1 LLRPYGDLRQTS
13 HRICPLDGTDGTH
26 DTRPRSRAHAGARRA
41 PARDACLSRAVEIE
55 CPVCLRRLQRALSS
69 FLRALR
75 CLLPFVRFAANFTL
89 FPARNSRAVDQRR
102 RDVTPLVCHS
112 PLTYFLPLPSLV
124 IRYVATIDLSHSDR
138 RVDRHLWKATRRRRV
153 ATKAHNIARITH
165 SSGTPPNVGERGRDP
180 KSAVRFEHSRIA
192 P

>member
-1 LLRPYGDLRQTS
+1 MGHTTRG
-13 HRICPLDGTDGTH
+13 H
-26 DTRPRSRAHAGARRA
+26 D
-41 PARDACLSRAVEIE
+41 PARTRARVAHPLAT
-55 CPVCLRRLQRALSS
+55 PVCHELLKSSARCVFVVFNELSPPS
-69 FLRALR
+69 SAR
-75 CLLPFVRFAANFTL
+75 CAAFFRPFVRFAANFTL

-102 RDVTPLVCHS
+102 RDVTPLVCHF

-165 SSGTPPNVGERGRDP
+165 SSGTPPNVGERDRDP